1 MKNIIRKII
10 DEVESDRDELLQKL
24 EEIEEL
30 EAAVPVQCYQFLL
43 ETLKIKLEI
52 KETLASCESV
62 LEQAHHELIGLIE
75 CK

>member
-10 DEVESDRDELLQKL
+10 NEVESDRNELLQK
-24 EEIEEL
+24 L
-30 EAAVPVQCYQFLL
+30 EAAVPVQCYPFLL

-52 KETLASCESV
+52 EKTLASCESV